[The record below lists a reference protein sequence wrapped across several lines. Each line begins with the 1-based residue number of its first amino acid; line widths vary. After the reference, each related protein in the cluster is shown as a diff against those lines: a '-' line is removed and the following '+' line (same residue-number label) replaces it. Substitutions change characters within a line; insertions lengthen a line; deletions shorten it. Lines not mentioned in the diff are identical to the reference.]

1 MSPHLE
7 AGLGPRSSTLLSFG
21 IYREVVT
28 AMAILIS
35 QLKMDPQLRLFLQAN
50 AAIMAGQ
57 NGLRVLWWLWL
68 QAVGARNRRR
78 RRRRLWTRG
87 WILERPRYGLYENLL
102 GDLERND
109 PSSYRNF
116 TRCGPELFQFILQRI
131 TPAIARIPNNYRAPG
146 RPGSQLEPGLMLAV
160 TLRYLASGSMFTDLQ
175 WGFRLAPNTISEVVR
190 EVCQAIVD
198 QFWDEFIVTPSTE
211 VQWRAIADAFRLR
224 WNCHHALGAIDGKHV
239 AIQKPPHAGSEF
251 YNYKKFHSIIILAVV
266 DANYKFIWLDIGTN
280 GAAGDAQIWNNS
292 GLKLGL
298 STNRLNLPPPE
309 PLPGDTTDIPFY
321 LIGDDAFAL
330 EEFLMKPYAQR
341 NLTREE
347 RIFNYRLSRA
357 RRVVENA
364 FGIMSMRFR
373 VLTTTMRHRPEIAT
387 LVTSTCCV
395 LHNIIRDRYP
405 VMQAPML
412 DREDQHHN
420 LIPGAW
426 RNGYDMHEI
435 NRNIGGN
442 TSKKRA
448 KAQRDLLK
456 LYYNDIGAV
465 PWQDRM
471 I

>member
-1 MSPHLE
+1 
-7 AGLGPRSSTLLSFG
+7 
-21 IYREVVT
+21 
-28 AMAILIS
+28 
-35 QLKMDPQLRLFLQAN
+35 MDGRLQLFLQAN
-50 AAIMAGQ
+50 AAVVAGQ
-57 NGLRVLWWLWL
+57 NDLQRMWWLL
-68 QAVGARNRRR
+68 YQAVAARDRRR
-78 RRRRLWTRG
+78 IRRNIWTRG
-87 WILERPRYGLYENLL
+87 WILERPRFGLYENLL

-109 PSSYRNF
+109 PRSYRNF
-116 TRCGPELFQFILQRI
+116 TRCAPELFQFILQGISPRI
-131 TPAIARIPNNYRAPG
+131 RRRPNNYRPAG
-146 RPGSQLEPGLMLAV
+146 RPGAQLEPGLMLAV
-160 TLRYLASGSMFTDLQ
+160 TLRYLASGSMYTDLQ

-198 QFWDEFIVTPSTE
+198 HFWDEFIVTPRAE
-211 VQWRAIADAFRLR
+211 AEWRAVADTFKRR
-224 WNCHHALGAIDGKHV
+224 WNFDHTLGAIDGKHV

-251 YNYKKFHSIIILAVV
+251 YNYKKFHSIIIMAVV

-280 GAAGDAQIWNNS
+280 GSAGDAHIWNNS
-292 GLKLGL
+292 QLKLGL
-298 STNRLNLPPPE
+298 STDRLNIPPAE
-309 PLPGDTTDIPFY
+309 PLTGDTTDIPFF

-330 EEFLMKPYAQR
+330 EEFLMKPYGQR
-341 NLTREE
+341 NLSRQE

-364 FGIMSMRFR
+364 FGIMAMRFR
-373 VLTTTMRHRPEIAT
+373 VLTTTMRHSPQIAT
-387 LVTSTCCV
+387 LITSACCV

-412 DREDQHHN
+412 DREDQQYN

-426 RNGYDMHEI
+426 RDGYDMQDI

-448 KAQRDLLK
+448 KGQRDLLK

-465 PWQDRM
+465 PWQERM